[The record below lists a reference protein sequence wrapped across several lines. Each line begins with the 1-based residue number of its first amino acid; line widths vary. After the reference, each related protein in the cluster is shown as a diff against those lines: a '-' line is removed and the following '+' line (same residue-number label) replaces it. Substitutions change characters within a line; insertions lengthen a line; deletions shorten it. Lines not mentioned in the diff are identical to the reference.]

1 MNEIR
6 RPLKRSLLCGIALF
20 IAVLCI
26 CLIGAQH
33 FSVRR
38 SLYRQ
43 YENRISSILNY
54 TASKIDPDDLAE
66 CIRTGEI
73 SEQFRKTQ
81 ETLDQ
86 IKEQTGVHYL
96 YIIIPLNTEPT
107 DNIRNVMAAATA
119 YEYENEPETLVTLN
133 ELTGDDYS
141 AETARKYCDAYQS
154 AEQKDVYFE
163 NETVFGKDFTG
174 LRVLKDSS
182 GEKVAALCVDFDVQ
196 EIGNQLQDNILD
208 ILVIIVIIGLLF
220 SSAFIVWVDSNV
232 IRPIQQLEKGVRGLA
247 EKSHGQRNPEAMAL
261 KLPEIRTGNEVESL
275 AHAVDKV
282 FVDMRDYVRDLLK
295 QEKELAK
302 LSTMANRDPLT
313 RVGNRN
319 AFESFAEALQL
330 KMSEG
335 PQEYAILVMN
345 TNGLKQVNDGHG
357 HEKGDLYLLKACRII
372 CEVFRHSPVFRLGG
386 DEFVV
391 VMSGE
396 DYRKRTELVKQARR
410 DIQQTETDGSAA
422 PWERISAAIGIT
434 DYDRKNDRTVKAVLE
449 RATLIMQED
458 KKRTKKHSEN

>member
-1 MNEIR
+1 M
-6 RPLKRSLLCGIALF
+6 
-20 IAVLCI
+20 
-26 CLIGAQH
+26 
-33 FSVRR
+33 
-38 SLYRQ
+38 
-43 YENRISSILNY
+43 
-54 TASKIDPDDLAE
+54 D
-66 CIRTGEI
+66 
-73 SEQFRKTQ
+73 
-81 ETLDQ
+81 
-86 IKEQTGVHYL
+86 
-96 YIIIPLNTEPT
+96 
-107 DNIRNVMAAATA
+107 
-119 YEYENEPETLVTLN
+119 
-133 ELTGDDYS
+133 
-141 AETARKYCDAYQS
+141 
-154 AEQKDVYFE
+154 
-163 NETVFGKDFTG
+163 
-174 LRVLKDSS
+174 
-182 GEKVAALCVDFDVQ
+182 
-196 EIGNQLQDNILD
+196 DNILD

-232 IRPIQQLEKGVRGLA
+232 IRPIRQLEKGVRGLA
-247 EKSHGQRNPEAMAL
+247 EKSHGQRNPEAMAIN
-261 KLPEIRTGNEVESL
+261 LPEIRTGNEVESL

-319 AFESFAEALQL
+319 AFESLAEALQL

-345 TNGLKQVNDGHG
+345 TNGLKQVNDEHG

-458 KKRTKKHSEN
+458 KKRTKNTAKTD

>member
-1 MNEIR
+1 
-6 RPLKRSLLCGIALF
+6 
-20 IAVLCI
+20 
-26 CLIGAQH
+26 
-33 FSVRR
+33 
-38 SLYRQ
+38 
-43 YENRISSILNY
+43 
-54 TASKIDPDDLAE
+54 
-66 CIRTGEI
+66 
-73 SEQFRKTQ
+73 
-81 ETLDQ
+81 
-86 IKEQTGVHYL
+86 
-96 YIIIPLNTEPT
+96 
-107 DNIRNVMAAATA
+107 
-119 YEYENEPETLVTLN
+119 
-133 ELTGDDYS
+133 
-141 AETARKYCDAYQS
+141 
-154 AEQKDVYFE
+154 
-163 NETVFGKDFTG
+163 
-174 LRVLKDSS
+174 
-182 GEKVAALCVDFDVQ
+182 
-196 EIGNQLQDNILD
+196 
-208 ILVIIVIIGLLF
+208 
-220 SSAFIVWVDSNV
+220 
-232 IRPIQQLEKGVRGLA
+232 
-247 EKSHGQRNPEAMAL
+247 
-261 KLPEIRTGNEVESL
+261 
-275 AHAVDKV
+275 
-282 FVDMRDYVRDLLK
+282 LLK